1 MTNYN
6 KQNIIFT
13 YRQLLREVNKQFTQ
27 YNKSPLWRNELLN
40 SFKIINNNKIED
52 ANDILCYLKSNRR
65 YDELLKSFNPL
76 HGATEEHKIELAA
89 NRVGL
94 GLPLMYN
101 ENDAIDDN
109 NSNNKDDVNKEI
121 DEIDTKTDKE
131 KLWKSPSWKSQF
143 NFVKFTKTLRKAKTA
158 YPYEKMIQS
167 FIFDYSE
174 IVISPEDL
182 SLISKRCKNI
192 KYVRFK
198 TLSAS
203 FTAETVAAFLENCSS
218 LVSFTITDK
227 PLKSR
232 LANALK
238 PIRDGH
244 CSKLSYLELRNFK
257 WKIDILKDIGRA
269 CPLINTLVVSNVITN
284 VIAAVIVEFFVNLEN
299 FTCNSI
305 TGAGFRNLF
314 SSWSSSSSAC
324 CQKNTRKKLKKISLE
339 FPYITLDDLYLNSLQ
354 SFKEFPP
361 LESLTLRFGSY
372 FGFRHFLNLWVQNEM
387 YLRYIELDSAPGF
400 PDDLFITMTKHCNQ
414 LESVKLKSCVTLTDI
429 SIMTLS
435 KFHNNLKELKIIDC
449 NLLTDKSI
457 LTIANYCTN
466 LKRFVLLG
474 CLNITY
480 DSLSKIVK
488 NCKNLFEFSFTNR
501 PKMTPNIIMDLIMN
515 KRCNLEY
522 LDIRS
527 DNLATADD
535 DSADIRHH
543 PSYKFDF
550 YLLENLAKECCNIK
564 SLSLRFNIIGLSPD
578 ELIESMSKFKNLEL
592 LTLGNNDFKREH
604 IIKLESHKRLKEV
617 RFVNYYILDL
627 DARIYLA
634 YKRSKEKSIGP
645 HFSFIL

>member
-1 MTNYN
+1 MSCILSMTTSINFKKN
-6 KQNIIFT
+6 RISGSDFLELNQNDLEKSSEDITVQIIKQLIKS
-13 YRQLLREVNKQFTQ
+13 LDQFPH
-27 YNKSPLWRNELLN
+27 KAHL
-40 SFKIINNNKIED
+40 
-52 ANDILCYLKSNRR
+52 ANFL
-65 YDELLKSFNPL
+65 
-76 HGATEEHKIELAA
+76 
-89 NRVGL
+89 
-94 GLPLMYN
+94 N
-101 ENDAIDDN
+101 ENPPVKTLLAPNYFSNLVLTDNLSSPPHIDSYHELWDSIIKSTMETFGMHSTSLSTLEFDCCN
-109 NSNNKDDVNKEI
+109 CPDMVVLVI
-121 DEIDTKTDKE
+121 IE

-372 FGFRHFLNLWVQNEM
+372 FGFRHFLNLWVNS
-387 YLRYIELDSAPGF
+387 R
-400 PDDLFITMTKHCNQ
+400 
-414 LESVKLKSCVTLTDI
+414 
-429 SIMTLS
+429 
-435 KFHNNLKELKIIDC
+435 
-449 NLLTDKSI
+449 
-457 LTIANYCTN
+457 
-466 LKRFVLLG
+466 
-474 CLNITY
+474 
-480 DSLSKIVK
+480 
-488 NCKNLFEFSFTNR
+488 
-501 PKMTPNIIMDLIMN
+501 
-515 KRCNLEY
+515 
-522 LDIRS
+522 
-527 DNLATADD
+527 
-535 DSADIRHH
+535 
-543 PSYKFDF
+543 
-550 YLLENLAKECCNIK
+550 
-564 SLSLRFNIIGLSPD
+564 
-578 ELIESMSKFKNLEL
+578 
-592 LTLGNNDFKREH
+592 
-604 IIKLESHKRLKEV
+604 
-617 RFVNYYILDL
+617 
-627 DARIYLA
+627 
-634 YKRSKEKSIGP
+634 
-645 HFSFIL
+645 